1 MAGKNA
7 AFVVESHF

>member
-7 AFVVESHF
+7 TFVVESHF